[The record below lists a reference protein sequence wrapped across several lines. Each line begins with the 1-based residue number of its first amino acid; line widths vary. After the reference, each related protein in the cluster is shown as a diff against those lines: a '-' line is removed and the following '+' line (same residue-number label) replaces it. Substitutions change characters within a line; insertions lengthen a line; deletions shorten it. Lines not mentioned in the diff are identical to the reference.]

1 MANSFWSLVYYHQA
15 WSLLKE
21 KQTLW
26 MLSECTNIVKQTPS
40 LHVGVRYI
48 IIKLGHC
55 LKKSKLFICFLNVA
69 KSLHVGVMYIIIKL
83 GHYLKKTNSLDVM
96 N

>member
-40 LHVGVRYI
+40 LHVVFWYI
-48 IIKLGHC
+48 IMEFVLIPSVWILQKIML
-55 LKKSKLFICFLNVA
+55 
-69 KSLHVGVMYIIIKL
+69 
-83 GHYLKKTNSLDVM
+83 
-96 N
+96 